1 MAAALLAKAA
11 GRVLSLLAAAP
22 CRCWP
27 QPLVAAGRRPGRA
40 FWSSPIMHCRRP
52 GRARGPRLGY
62 AGARAGQKNSL
73 KRVFLGGAS
82 RVRIFSWSCRHVL
95 AKNENGHGK
104 RLGLAGMTYLG
115 RHTEPLILEAFH
127 GPAREA
133 TRIWPGRP
141 LLHSLARVLAVAGT
155 SPVLSPSGASPA
167 ACLSQASSPAHPP
180 SSPAVQDRPDR
191 PWPG

>member
-82 RVRIFSWSCRHVL
+82 RVRIFSWSCRHEL

-104 RLGLAGMTYLG
+104 RLGLAGMTPPAPPCA
-115 RHTEPLILEAFH
+115 RPRRRIPRPPPLRRQPSRLSQ
-127 GPAREA
+127 
-133 TRIWPGRP
+133 PG
-141 LLHSLARVLAVAGT
+141 VLAGT
-155 SPVLSPSGASPA
+155 SPVFSRGAGQALAPLFRSWSPA
-167 ACLSQASSPAHPP
+167 AG
-180 SSPAVQDRPDR
+180 
-191 PWPG
+191 PG